1 MWPIVAELE
10 IAGLSRPLTSY
21 GLCAILGVLLGSALI
36 GFLARRR
43 GFPLFEALAACALGV
58 GFGLLG
64 AKLLFLAV
72 SLPKIAVEGIGPYIE
87 SGGFVFYGGLIV
99 GSAAVI
105 AYLRLIRLPAL
116 DFADVVAPGLALGH
130 ALGRV
135 GCFLMGC
142 CHGRP
147 TDLPFGVRFPKTPFF
162 AGPTDTPLHPVQL
175 YEAAFELALTGLLL
189 GLCLGR
195 RTRRF
200 SGDVFA
206 LWCAGYGS
214 FRLIA
219 ELFWRGDDRGLGTRV
234 LPPSALISLLL
245 IAAAIGFAWRGR
257 HSARLKTSGQTSP

>member
-1 MWPIVAELE
+1 MLYKFQCAVARFMYGRNGMDQLNMALFWVYIALSVVRAIVA
-10 IAGLSRPLTSY
+10 A
-21 GLCAILGVLLGSALI
+21 VLRSALI
-36 GFLARRR
+36 AR
-43 GFPLFEALAACALGV
+43 
-58 GFGLLG
+58 
-64 AKLLFLAV
+64 
-72 SLPKIAVEGIGPYIE
+72 
-87 SGGFVFYGGLIV
+87 
-99 GSAAVI
+99 
-105 AYLRLIRLPAL
+105 
-116 DFADVVAPGLALGH
+116 
-130 ALGRV
+130 
-135 GCFLMGC
+135 
-142 CHGRP
+142 
-147 TDLPFGVRFPKTPFF
+147 
-162 AGPTDTPLHPVQL
+162 
-175 YEAAFELALTGLLL
+175 AFELALTGLLL

>member
-21 GLCAILGVLLGSALI
+21 GLCAILGILLGGALI

-72 SLPKIAVEGIGPYIE
+72 SIPRIAVEGIGPFIE
-87 SGGFVFYGGLIV
+87 SGGFVFYGGLIA

-105 AYLRLIRLPAL
+105 AYLRLLHLPAL

-130 ALGRV
+130 AIGRV

-142 CHGRP
+142 CHGRA
-147 TDLPFGVRFPKTPFF
+147 TELPLGVRFPRTPFF

-189 GLCLGR
+189 RLCLR
-195 RTRRF
+195 RGTRLF
-200 SGDVFA
+200 SGGVFA
-206 LWCAGYGS
+206 LWCAGYGC

-219 ELFWRGDDRGLGTRV
+219 ELFWRGDDRGIGTQV
-234 LPPSALISLLL
+234 LPPSALISLIL
-245 IAAAIGFAWRGR
+245 IAAAIAFAWRGR
-257 HSARLKTSGQTSP
+257 HSGRVTTDGQSPP